1 MRSSILFATV
11 AFAAAVPAAPAA
23 AVPSTAQIQSFAK
36 CAANNYDG
44 AELLATQPGS
54 EEEAGVLQ
62 EFADRGCG
70 TASASP
76 ALLRGALAEKLFEK
90 DFGVVGAR
98 PRRDT
103 IEIFRVDPS
112 EVDGLEATARRRVDV
127 IGFATCAAAANV
139 VKTSALL
146 KTAPGSAQ
154 EATLVKEME
163 PSFSPC
169 LLEGERLDMG
179 KAELRGALAEATYR
193 LALAHTLDEEVV
205 VTGTRDPAR
214 RIVCRSQ
221 ESSGTRMRRNICLT
235 EAQWLVRDRDNEYLA
250 EDFTWR
256 TMEEEE
262 RAMAVTMQ
270 IQRAMMNGGGN

>member
-1 MRSSILFATV
+1 MRSSVLFATV
-11 AFAAAVPAAPAA
+11 AFCAAVSAAPASA
-23 AVPSTAQIQSFAK
+23 APNSAQTQAFGK

-54 EEEAGVLQ
+54 EEETDVLQ
-62 EFADRGCG
+62 EFATRGCA
-70 TASASP
+70 TASAAP
-76 ALLRGALAEKLFEK
+76 ALLRGALAERLFEK

-98 PRRDT
+98 ARRDS
-103 IEIFRVDPS
+103 IEIFRVDPA
-112 EVDGLEATARRRVDV
+112 EVEALDPNARRRVDV

-146 KTAPGSAQ
+146 KTNPGTPA
-154 EATLVKEME
+154 ETALVKEME
-163 PSFSPC
+163 PSFAPC
-169 LLEGERLDMG
+169 LLEGERLDLG
-179 KAELRGALAEATYR
+179 RAELRGALAEATYR

-214 RIVCRSQ
+214 HIVCRSQ
-221 ESSGTRMRRNICLT
+221 ESSGTRVRRNICLT
-235 EAQWLVRDRDNEYLA
+235 EAQWQVRDRDNEYLA

-262 RAMAVTMQ
+262 RTMAIAMQM
-270 IQRAMMNGGGN
+270 QRAAMNGGN